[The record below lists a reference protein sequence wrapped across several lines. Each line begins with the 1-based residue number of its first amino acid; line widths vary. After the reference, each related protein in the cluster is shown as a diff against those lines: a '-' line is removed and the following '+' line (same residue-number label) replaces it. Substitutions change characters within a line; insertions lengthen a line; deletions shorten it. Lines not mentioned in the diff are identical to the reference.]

1 MKSGHRADTGRWYAA
16 RMQRH
21 ADIPDLVDIHCHLLP
36 SVDDGAQDLQAGLGL
51 AKAAVLSRITT
62 AILTPHVF
70 PGRFPNDLPGLR
82 PKFQA
87 FRKTLDSAGIALAVH
102 LGGEVHLTPD
112 SLEMAADG
120 RAPMLGGWQGSKVML
135 LEFPDGLIPVGA
147 LNAVRWLLRAGIVPM
162 IAHPERN
169 KAVMRSPDAIEP
181 FVREGCLLQLTA
193 ASVCGWFGPRAH
205 DTAHELL
212 RREQVFAVATDAHNL
227 RYRPPVLIDAWC
239 TLRDTYGDELATRLC
254 AVNPATIIAGRAT
267 LGLDA

>member
-1 MKSGHRADTGRWYAA
+1 
-16 RMQRH
+16 MQLH

-36 SVDDGAQDLQAGLGL
+36 SIDDGAQDLQAGLGL
-51 AKAAVLSRITT
+51 ARAAVLGGIRT

-70 PGRFPNDLPGLR
+70 PGRFDNRLENLQPV
-82 PKFQA
+82 FES
-87 FRKTLDSAGIALAVH
+87 FRKAIDSAGIGLTVH
-102 LGGEVHLTPD
+102 LGGEVHLTPE

-135 LEFPDGLIPVGA
+135 LEFPDGHIPVGA
-147 LNAVRWLLRAGIVPM
+147 LNAVRWLMRAGIVPM

-169 KAVMRSPDAIEP
+169 KAVMRSVDAIEP

-212 RREQVFAVATDAHNL
+212 RREQVTAVATDAHNL
-227 RYRPPVLIDAWC
+227 RYRPPVLIDAWSA
-239 TLRDTYGDELATRLC
+239 LRDTYGDELATRLC
-254 AVNPATIIAGRAT
+254 AVNPATIIAGRVA
-267 LGLDA
+267 LGLDT

>member
-1 MKSGHRADTGRWYAA
+1 
-16 RMQRH
+16 MQEPS
-21 ADIPDLVDIHCHLLP
+21 DIPDLVDIHCHLLP
-36 SVDDGAQDLQAGLGL
+36 SIDDGAQDLQAGLGL
-51 AKAAVLSRITT
+51 AKAAVIGGITT

-70 PGRFPNDLPGLR
+70 PGRFENDLPGMR
-82 PKFQA
+82 PKFEA
-87 FRKTLDSAGIALAVH
+87 FRRALDSAGIGLAVH
-102 LGGEVHLTPD
+102 LGGEVHLTPE
-112 SLEMAADG
+112 SLEMAVDG

-147 LNAVRWLLRAGIVPM
+147 LNAVRWLMRAGIVPM

-169 KAVMRSPDAIEP
+169 KAVMRAPDAIEP

-212 RREQVFAVATDAHNL
+212 RRGQVTAVATDAHNL

-239 TLRDTYGDELATRLC
+239 ALRDTYDADLATRLC
-254 AVNPATIIAGRAT
+254 ATHPAAIVAARAP
-267 LGLDA
+267 LGIDA